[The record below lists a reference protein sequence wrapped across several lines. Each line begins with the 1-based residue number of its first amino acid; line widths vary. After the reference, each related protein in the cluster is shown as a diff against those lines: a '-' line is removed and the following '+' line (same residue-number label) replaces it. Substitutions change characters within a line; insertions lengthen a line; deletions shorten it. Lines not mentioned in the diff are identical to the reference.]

1 MPPRAD
7 FLITQKLFKVKFC
20 MVKFLMFS
28 NNQKH
33 HGQIVALHLYA
44 ETELNEMCKPT
55 VCGSMFFNCFFVV

>member
-7 FLITQKLFKVKFC
+7 FLIAQKLFKIKFC
-20 MVKFLMFS
+20 MVKFLMFL

-44 ETELNEMCKPT
+44 EAKLNEMYKPT
-55 VCGSMFFNCFFVV
+55 ACGLMIF